1 MKFTRRTL
9 GKVAIG
15 LAAATFMMQ
24 VPAMAQ
30 DKPAPFDNPGNV
42 KIALVRYLSTG
53 DFFQAYLSGV
63 ESAGQGARRRPARA
77 RQPPGRGTPGR
88 HGRPGDRAR
97 RAGHH
102 HPARADG
109 IDEGSRAARG
119 RRRHQGR
126 RLRRQRRE
134 RQDPA
139 DRAVRPRPGE
149 ARARTGDQ
157 GQWRELE
164 GRLCLRR
171 RHRAARPPQRDL
183 GRVQGEVSRH
193 QRSRH
198 VRHARQ
204 PDRQL
209 GRQPGALG
217 ADGQPRHQG
226 DVRAL

>member
-1 MKFTRRTL
+1 MNFTRRTL
-9 GKVAIG
+9 GKAAIG
-15 LAAATFMMQ
+15 LAATFLVQ

-30 DKPAPFDNPGNV
+30 DRPAPFDKPGDV

-63 ESAGQGARRRPARA
+63 ECAGQGARRRPARA
-77 RQPPGRGTPGR
+77 GQPPGRGSPGR

-102 HPARADG
+102 HPARADR

-139 DRAVRPRPGE
+139 DRAVGPRSGAP
-149 ARARTGDQ
+149 RARTGDQ

-164 GRLCLRR
+164 GRLCLCR
-171 RHRAARPPQRDL
+171 RHRAARPPQRNL
-183 GRVQGEVSRH
+183 GRIQEEVFGH
-193 QRSRH
+193 QRSRD
-198 VRHARQ
+198 VRHAGQ

-217 ADGQPRHQG
+217 ADGEPRHHR